1 MQKFRI
7 LQQVR
12 TMRAGRELAVL
23 NIFDLWV
30 SGRTTPA
37 LPALPV
43 LTVHAPSIFARN
55 PRTQALT
62 QIFPTNFGHI
72 FFARRNFG

>member
-1 MQKFRI
+1 
-7 LQQVR
+7 
-12 TMRAGRELAVL
+12 MRAGRGLAVL

-55 PRTQALT
+55 PRTQALDAN
-62 QIFPTNFGHI
+62 ISNKFWSH
-72 FFARRNFG
+72 FFCSQKFWLVLYTAVESK